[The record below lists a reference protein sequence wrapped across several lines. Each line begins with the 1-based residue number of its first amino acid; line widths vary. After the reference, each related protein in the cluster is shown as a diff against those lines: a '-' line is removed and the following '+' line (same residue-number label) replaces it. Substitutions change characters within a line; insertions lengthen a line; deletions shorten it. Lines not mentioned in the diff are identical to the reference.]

1 MIIWLA
7 SYPKSGNTWVRT
19 IINQIIFNDV
29 KSTTE
34 VFDNLSRIRRYPSK
48 TDIVGLPQLP
58 NHNVFTKE
66 QKKEVI
72 DFTIKNWSVSQDK
85 INKNNKTNIL
95 KTHNILCKLNLD
107 GKNYSFADLNST
119 IGVIHIVRD
128 PRNIVTS
135 VKNHFSINT
144 EEDSVEMLCDNYNW
158 TGFAN
163 NEIPQLLSSWS
174 NHYNSWKKFPN
185 NYLLIKYEDLV
196 LDISK
201 EIMRIAK
208 YLSNHFEY
216 EFSDKKVDEIIKN
229 TSFENF
235 KELETRGKFNENSIN
250 EITGEKNTFFNL
262 GPENNWKKILKKES
276 IDKIEKEFNKE
287 MKELG
292 YL

>member
-72 DFTIKNWSVSQDK
+72 DFTIKNWSISQDK
-85 INKNNKTNIL
+85 INKNNKINIL

-107 GKNYSFADLNST
+107 GKDYSFADLNNT

-135 VKNHFSINT
+135 VKNHFSIST

-196 LDISK
+196 SDISK
-201 EIMRIAK
+201 EIIRIAK
-208 YLSNHFEY
+208 YLSNHFDY
-216 EFSDKKVDEIIKN
+216 EFSKKIVDEIKQN

-235 KELETRGKFNENSIN
+235 KELETKGKFNENSIN

-262 GPENNWKKILKKES
+262 GPENNWKKILKEES
-276 IDKIEKEFNKE
+276 IDKIEKEFNEE

>member
-29 KSTTE
+29 KSKNE
-34 VFDNLSRIRRYPSK
+34 VFDNLSRIKRYPSK
-48 TDIVGLPQLP
+48 TDIIGLPQIP
-58 NHNVFTKE
+58 NTRDLTKE

-107 GKNYSFADLNST
+107 GKNYSFADLNNT

-135 VKNHFSINT
+135 VKNHFSIST
-144 EEDSVEMLCDNYNW
+144 EEDSVEMLLNKYNW
-158 TGFAN
+158 TGLSN
-163 NEIPQLLSSWS
+163 NEVPQLLSSWG
-174 NHYNSWKKFPN
+174 NHYNSWKKFPK
-185 NYLLIKYEDLV
+185 NYLLIRYEDLV
-196 LDISK
+196 LDIKK
-201 EIMRIAK
+201 EILKLIN
-208 YLSNHFEY
+208 YLSGYFEY
-216 EFSDKKVDEIIKN
+216 KITDKLIEEIERN

-235 KELETRGKFNENSIN
+235 KKLESDGKFSENSVN
-250 EITGEKNTFFNL
+250 ETTGEKRTFFNL
-262 GPENNWKKILKKES
+262 GPNNNWEKMLKKEN
-276 IDKIEKEFNKE
+276 IDKIETQFNNE

>member
-107 GKNYSFADLNST
+107 GKNYSFADLNNT

-185 NYLLIKYEDLV
+185 NYLLVKYEDLV
-196 LDISK
+196 LDIGK
-201 EIMRIAK
+201 EIIRIAK

-216 EFSDKKVDEIIKN
+216 EFSDKIVDEIKKN

-235 KELETRGKFNENSIN
+235 KELETKGKFNENSIN

>member
-19 IINQIIFNDV
+19 IINQIIFNDI
-29 KSTTE
+29 KSKTE
-34 VFDNLSRIRRYPSK
+34 VFDKLTRIRRYPSK
-48 TDIVGLPQLP
+48 IDIIGLPQLP
-58 NHNVFTKE
+58 NHNEFTKE

-107 GKNYSFADLNST
+107 GKNYSFADLNNT

-196 LDISK
+196 SDISK

-216 EFSDKKVDEIIKN
+216 EFSDKIVDEIKKN

-235 KELETRGKFNENSIN
+235 KELETKGKFNENSIN

-276 IDKIEKEFNKE
+276 IYKIEEEFKKE

>member
-72 DFTIKNWSVSQDK
+72 DFTIKNWSISQDK

-107 GKNYSFADLNST
+107 GKNYSFADLNNT

-135 VKNHFSINT
+135 VKNHFSIST

-158 TGFAN
+158 TGFVN

-196 LDISK
+196 SDTSK

-208 YLSNHFEY
+208 YLSNYFEY
-216 EFSDKKVDEIIKN
+216 EISEKIVDEIKKN

-235 KELETRGKFNENSIN
+235 KELETKGKFNENSIN

-262 GPENNWKKILKKES
+262 GPENNWKKILKQES

>member
-1 MIIWLA
+1 MILWLS

-29 KSTTE
+29 KSKNE

-72 DFTIKNWSVSQDK
+72 DFTIKNWSASQDK

-107 GKNYSFADLNST
+107 GKNYSFTDLDNT

-135 VKNHFSINT
+135 VKNHFSIST
-144 EEDSVEMLCDNYNW
+144 EEDSVEMLLNKYNW
-158 TGFAN
+158 TGLSN
-163 NEIPQLLSSWS
+163 NEVPQLLSSWG
-174 NHYNSWKKFPN
+174 NHYNSWKKFPK
-185 NYLLIKYEDLV
+185 NYLLIRYEDLV
-196 LDISK
+196 LDIKK
-201 EIMRIAK
+201 EILKLIN
-208 YLSNHFEY
+208 YLSGYFEY
-216 EFSDKKVDEIIKN
+216 KITDKLIEEIERN

-235 KELETRGKFNENSIN
+235 KKLESDGKFSENSVN
-250 EITGEKNTFFNL
+250 ETTGEKRTFFNL
-262 GPENNWKKILKKES
+262 GPNNNWEKMLKKKN
-276 IDKIEKEFNKE
+276 IDKIETQFNNE

>member
-107 GKNYSFADLNST
+107 GKNYSFADLNNT

-135 VKNHFSINT
+135 VKNHFSLNT

-196 LDISK
+196 TDISK
-201 EIMRIAK
+201 EIIRIAK
-208 YLSNHFEY
+208 YLSNHFKY
-216 EFSDKKVDEIIKN
+216 EFSDKIVDEIKKN

-235 KELETRGKFNENSIN
+235 KELETKGKFNENSIN

>member
-72 DFTIKNWSVSQDK
+72 DFTIKNWAVSQDK

-95 KTHNILCKLNLD
+95 KTHNILCKVKLD
-107 GKNYSFADLNST
+107 GKNYSFADLNNT

-144 EEDSVEMLCDNYNW
+144 EEDSVEMLCNNYNW

-174 NHYNSWKKFPN
+174 NHYNSWKRFPN

-196 LDISK
+196 SDISK
-201 EIMRIAK
+201 EIIRIAK
-208 YLSNHFEY
+208 YLSNYFEY
-216 EFSDKKVDEIIKN
+216 EFSDKIVDEIKKN

-235 KELETRGKFNENSIN
+235 KELETKGKFNENSIN

-276 IDKIEKEFNKE
+276 IYKIEKEFNKE

>member
-107 GKNYSFADLNST
+107 GKNYSFADLNNT

-185 NYLLIKYEDLV
+185 NYLLVKYENLV
-196 LDISK
+196 SDISK
-201 EIMRIAK
+201 EINRIAK
-208 YLSNHFEY
+208 YLSNHFDY
-216 EFSDKKVDEIIKN
+216 EFSEKIVDEIKKN

-235 KELETRGKFNENSIN
+235 KELETKGKFNENSIN

>member
-72 DFTIKNWSVSQDK
+72 DFTIKNWSVSQEK

-107 GKNYSFADLNST
+107 GKNYSFADLNNT

-196 LDISK
+196 SDTSK

-208 YLSNHFEY
+208 YLSNYFEY
-216 EFSDKKVDEIIKN
+216 EISEKIVDEIKKN

-235 KELETRGKFNENSIN
+235 KELETKGKFNENSIN

-276 IDKIEKEFNKE
+276 IDKIENEFNKE

>member
-66 QKKEVI
+66 QKKQVI
-72 DFTIKNWSVSQDK
+72 DCTIKNWSVSQDK
-85 INKNNKTNIL
+85 INQNNKTNIL

-107 GKNYSFADLNST
+107 GKNYSFANLSNT

-144 EEDSVEMLCDNYNW
+144 EEESVEMLCDNYNW
-158 TGFAN
+158 TGFVN

-174 NHYNSWKKFPN
+174 NHYNSWKRFPN
-185 NYLLIKYEDLV
+185 NYLLIKYEDLIR
-196 LDISK
+196 DIRK
-201 EIMRIAK
+201 EIIRIAK

-216 EFSDKKVDEIIKN
+216 EFSEKIVDEIKKN

-235 KELETRGKFNENSIN
+235 KELETKGKFKENSIN

-262 GPENNWKKILKKES
+262 GPKNNWKEILKKES
-276 IDKIEKEFNKE
+276 IYKIEKEFNKE

>member
-107 GKNYSFADLNST
+107 GKNYSQICSLFRDMA
-119 IGVIHIVRD
+119 VRSYM
-128 PRNIVTS
+128 I
-135 VKNHFSINT
+135 T
-144 EEDSVEMLCDNYNW
+144 EYVLVNKLEYVP
-158 TGFAN
+158 
-163 NEIPQLLSSWS
+163 IPGYYDG
-174 NHYNSWKKFPN
+174 N
-185 NYLLIKYEDLV
+185 
-196 LDISK
+196 
-201 EIMRIAK
+201 
-208 YLSNHFEY
+208 
-216 EFSDKKVDEIIKN
+216 VDV
-229 TSFENF
+229 
-235 KELETRGKFNENSIN
+235 
-250 EITGEKNTFFNL
+250 
-262 GPENNWKKILKKES
+262 
-276 IDKIEKEFNKE
+276 
-287 MKELG
+287 
-292 YL
+292 

>member
-34 VFDNLSRIRRYPSK
+34 VFDKLSRIRRYPSK

-107 GKNYSFADLNST
+107 GKNYSFADLNNT

-135 VKNHFSINT
+135 VKNHFSIST

-196 LDISK
+196 SDTSK

-208 YLSNHFEY
+208 YLSNYFEY
-216 EFSDKKVDEIIKN
+216 EISEKIVDEIKKN

-235 KELETRGKFNENSIN
+235 KELETKGKFNENSIN

-262 GPENNWKKILKKES
+262 GPENNWKKILKQES

>member
-107 GKNYSFADLNST
+107 GKNYSFADLKNT

-144 EEDSVEMLCDNYNW
+144 EEDSVDMLCDNYNW

-196 LDISK
+196 SDISK

-208 YLSNHFEY
+208 YLSNHFGY
-216 EFSDKKVDEIIKN
+216 EMSEKIVDEIKKN

-235 KELETRGKFNENSIN
+235 KELETKGKFNENSIN
-250 EITGEKNTFFNL
+250 EITGEKKTFFNL

>member
-19 IINQIIFNDV
+19 IINQIIFNDI
-29 KSTTE
+29 KSKTE
-34 VFDNLSRIRRYPSK
+34 VFDKLTRIRRYPSK
-48 TDIVGLPQLP
+48 IDIVGLPQLP

-66 QKKEVI
+66 QKKQVI

-85 INKNNKTNIL
+85 INQNNKTNIL

-107 GKNYSFADLNST
+107 GKNYSFANLNNT

-144 EEDSVEMLCDNYNW
+144 EEESVEMLCDNYNW
-158 TGFAN
+158 TGFVN

-196 LDISK
+196 TDISK
-201 EIMRIAK
+201 EIIRIAK

-216 EFSDKKVDEIIKN
+216 EFSEKIVDEIKKN

-235 KELETRGKFNENSIN
+235 KELETKGKFNENSIN

-262 GPENNWKKILKKES
+262 GPKNNWKEILKKES
-276 IDKIEKEFNKE
+276 VYKIEKEFIKE

>member
-34 VFDNLSRIRRYPSK
+34 VFDKLSRIRRYPSK

-107 GKNYSFADLNST
+107 GKNYSFADLNNT

-196 LDISK
+196 SDTSK

-208 YLSNHFEY
+208 YLSNYFEY
-216 EFSDKKVDEIIKN
+216 EISEKIVDEIKKN

-235 KELETRGKFNENSIN
+235 KELETKGKFNENSIN

>member
-29 KSTTE
+29 KSKTE

-72 DFTIKNWSVSQDK
+72 DFTIKNWSVSQEK

-95 KTHNILCKLNLD
+95 KTHNLLCKLNLD
-107 GKNYSFADLNST
+107 GKNYSFADLNNT

-135 VKNHFSINT
+135 VKNHFSIST

-158 TGFAN
+158 TGFTN
-163 NEIPQLLSSWS
+163 NEVPQLLSSWG

-185 NYLLIKYEDLV
+185 NYLLIKYEDLINDKENKIRELIKFCGLNWDDKC
-196 LDISK
+196 LD
-201 EIMRIAK
+201 
-208 YLSNHFEY
+208 HH
-216 EFSDKKVDEIIKN
+216 KN
-229 TSFENF
+229 TNPI
-235 KELETRGKFNENSIN
+235 KTLSIN
-250 EITGEKNTFFNL
+250 QANKPIYKTSINKSKFY
-262 GPENNWKKILKKES
+262 ENKLTKLYSIL
-276 IDKIEKEFNKE
+276 DKLN
-287 MKELG
+287 
-292 YL
+292 

>member
-107 GKNYSFADLNST
+107 GKNYSFADLNNT

-196 LDISK
+196 SDTSK

-208 YLSNHFEY
+208 YLSNYFEY
-216 EFSDKKVDEIIKN
+216 EISEKIVDEIKKN

-235 KELETRGKFNENSIN
+235 KELETKGKFNENSIN

>member
-29 KSTTE
+29 KSTNE

-107 GKNYSFADLNST
+107 GKNYSFADLNNT

-196 LDISK
+196 SDISK

-208 YLSNHFEY
+208 YLSNYFEY
-216 EFSDKKVDEIIKN
+216 EISEKIVDEIKKN

-235 KELETRGKFNENSIN
+235 KELETKGKFNENSIN